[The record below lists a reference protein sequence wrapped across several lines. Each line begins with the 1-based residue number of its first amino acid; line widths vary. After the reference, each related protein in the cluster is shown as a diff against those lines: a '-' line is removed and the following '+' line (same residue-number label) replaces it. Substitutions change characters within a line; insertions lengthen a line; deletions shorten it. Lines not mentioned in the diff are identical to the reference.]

1 MRKYSVVIFFPVL
14 FLLAYLTAGFV
25 PVGKTATL
33 SSAIAT
39 TNNSFDTDLNYPH
52 SEIENCNVQGSTAL
66 QGNQGL
72 QKIPGHL
79 ADNTKAQVISS
90 LLFTP
95 VTFPCIE
102 LFDNNYLSHNYP
114 SHNFW

>member
-1 MRKYSVVIFFPVL
+1 MRKYSVAIFFPVL
-14 FLLAYLTAGFV
+14 FLLAYLTPGLI

-33 SSAIAT
+33 SSAIAA
-39 TNNSFDTDLNYPH
+39 NNSFGTDLNYPH

-66 QGNQGL
+66 QGSQGL
-72 QKIPGHL
+72 QKIPGYL
-79 ADNTKAQVISS
+79 AYNAKARVISS

-95 VTFPCIE
+95 VTFPFIE